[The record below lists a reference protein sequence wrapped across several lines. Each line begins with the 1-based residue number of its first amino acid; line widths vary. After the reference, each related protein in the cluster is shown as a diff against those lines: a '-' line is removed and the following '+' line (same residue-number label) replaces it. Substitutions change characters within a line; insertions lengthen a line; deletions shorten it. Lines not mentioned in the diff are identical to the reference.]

1 MSDPAN
7 ENGRAREHGASA
19 GLLEKAVEFDIDVN
33 EIAVPSVVET
43 PSKHD
48 PEALNAHVAVGHDLI
63 ALDGKAPAEKGWR
76 RSPPLSLDRA
86 KARMSRG
93 GNIGVRLRDTDLVI
107 DVDPRH
113 FKENDDPLA
122 RLMAD
127 FGLPEAPFVRTGGG
141 GLHLYMCKP
150 SDVRVVNGL
159 PEYPGV
165 EFKSHGRQVVAAGSI
180 HPDTGKPYRLD
191 DDALALSLS
200 EAPEATTALLKAIE
214 KPSAESSSDSFG
226 ELEPERLA
234 EWLELIDVAEYRD
247 QKKWQDL
254 MMSCHQA
261 TGGGG
266 IEEFV
271 VWSTSDPDY
280 AGDGDKIRQRWNS
293 LDNKPGAITI
303 KTLIAALPQERRREA
318 IESLGRIAAEDDF
331 PDDGDGE
338 PVASPADVWDGW
350 VFVAEAMQ
358 FVRRKDGRKYQTDQ
372 WKALYAGLYPDGDI
386 INAVWRERV
395 PVRKFER
402 LIYLPEKPEF
412 PYGSSRVF
420 YNIWRKSGIKAR
432 LGDVKPFLDHMA
444 FLFPHEGDRELVLDY
459 LALLVQKPA
468 EKIRFAL
475 LIRGAQGTGKSWIG
489 NLMERIIGTP
499 NVVRPSNDEVVSR
512 WTGWMEGAQ
521 LAIVEELMTLGRLE
535 VANRLKP
542 VITDP
547 TIRIEEKYCSLYS
560 IPNHL
565 NFICFTN
572 HEDALKIEH
581 GDRRWL
587 VVFSPAAKQDAGYY
601 ERLFGYLE
609 SGGAAFVKQWL
620 LQRQTVLNGH
630 GVAPAT
636 SGKETMRRMSMGDA
650 ESYLLDLYEGR
661 EPPFDFDLVRVDDLV
676 QAVPAKLSGK
686 SSLRSRLAKFLKEE
700 LGAVAHTRH
709 TKQHPNRPHYQL
721 WSLRQHDVWDG
732 IGASGR
738 IDAYVNHYHID
749 VTPD

>member
-1 MSDPAN
+1 MSDLAN

-33 EIAVPSVVET
+33 ENAVPSIVET

-48 PEALNAHVAVGHDLI
+48 PEALNAHVAAGHDLI
-63 ALDGKAPAEKGWR
+63 ALDGKIPAEKGWR
-76 RSPPLSLDRA
+76 RSPALSLDRA
-86 KARMSRG
+86 KVRMSRG

-113 FKENDDPLA
+113 FNENDDPLA

-141 GLHLYMCKP
+141 GLHLYMRKP

-165 EFKSHGRQVVAAGSI
+165 EFKSLGRQVVAAGSI

-214 KPSAESSSDSFG
+214 KPYAASSSDSFG
-226 ELEPERLA
+226 ELKPERLA
-234 EWLELIDVAEYRD
+234 EWLELIDVAEYKD

-271 VWSTSDPDY
+271 AWSTSDPDY
-280 AGDGDKIRQRWNS
+280 TGDGDKIRQRWNS

-303 KTLIAALPQERRREA
+303 KTLIAALPAEKRREA
-318 IESLGRIAAEDDF
+318 VESLGRVAAEDDF
-331 PDDGDGE
+331 PDDGDRE
-338 PVASPADVWDGW
+338 PVMASPADVWDGW

-358 FVRRKDGRKYQTDQ
+358 FVRRSDGRKYHTDQ
-372 WKALYAGLYPDGDI
+372 WKALYGGLYPDGEI
-386 INAVWRERV
+386 LNAVWKSRI

-402 LIYLPEKPEF
+402 LIYLPGKPEF
-412 PYGSSRVF
+412 PYGSSAVF
-420 YNIWRKSGIKAR
+420 YNIWRKSGVEAR
-432 LGDVKPFLDHMA
+432 LGDVRPFLDHMA
-444 FLFPHEGDRELVLDY
+444 FLFPNEADRELVLDY
-459 LALLVQKPA
+459 LALLTQKPA
-468 EKIRFAL
+468 QKIHFAL
-475 LIRGAQGTGKSWIG
+475 LVRGSQGTGKSWIG

-512 WTGWMEGAQ
+512 WTHWMEGAQ

-547 TIRIEEKYCSLYS
+547 LIRIEEKGRSLYS

-587 VVFSPAAKQDAGYY
+587 VVFSPAVKKEAAYY
-601 ERLFGYLE
+601 ERLFGYLAE
-609 SGGAAFVKQWL
+609 GGAAYVKHWL
-620 LQRQTVLNGH
+620 LQRQIVLDGH

-650 ESYLLDLYEGR
+650 ESYLLDLYEAH

-686 SSLRSRLAKFLKEE
+686 SNLRSRLSKFLKEE

-709 TKQHPNRPHYQL
+709 TKQHANRPPWQL
-721 WSLRQHDVWDG
+721 WSLRSHDVWDS

-738 IDAYVNHYHID
+738 IDAYVAHYAINLKR
-749 VTPD
+749 